1 MGTSQKSQV
10 SAWSGKNTIHG
21 LTICQVFKD
30 SEMFSFIVMI
40 IIVQH
45 TQKKVRVHELFS

>member
-10 SAWSGKNTIHG
+10 STWPGKNTTHG
-21 LTICQVFKD
+21 PMIYQVFKD

-45 TQKKVRVHELFS
+45 TLKKVRVHELFL